1 MKVPFKQG
9 ITIENFIFSIEL
21 WAGNGKHCGKD
32 TDVDGW
38 PDDELVCSN
47 PSISGYEKCHKDN
60 CPQTPNSGQED
71 FDGNGVGDACENDI
85 DGDGVS
91 NSNDNCPYV
100 RNGELVSTINVFN
113 SEILSNLLVL
123 PKNYSR

>member
-1 MKVPFKQG
+1 M
-9 ITIENFIFSIEL
+9 

-60 CPQTPNSGQED
+60 CPKTPNSGQED

-100 RNGELVSTINVFN
+100 RNGELVSTINEFN
-113 SEILSNLLVL
+113 SKMLSNYSFTKKLLTL
-123 PKNYSR
+123 S